1 MNATQRRLE
10 GKVALI
16 VGAGQTPG
24 PKMGNGR
31 ATALLFAREGA
42 QVLAADQNI
51 ASAEETVALIQSEG
65 GSAAAVETDVTDE
78 SSIQRAV
85 HDCTQRW
92 NRLDILHNNV
102 GISVAGGD
110 APVTEITVEA
120 FDRIM
125 AVNLRSVVLA
135 CKHAL
140 PIMRD
145 QGSGVILTISSIAAL
160 VILYS
165 SAQAGSIRIGTEGA
179 YPPWNAKDES
189 GKLIGFE
196 VELAGWLCIYMKADC
211 TLVEQDWDGM
221 IPGLIMRKYD
231 AIMAGMS
238 ITDERMKTINFS
250 QGYADEVASL
260 AVMKGSSLEGMDT
273 PKAINLSTGGGA
285 AKKALKTLTAALA
298 GKTIGVQTATIHQN
312 FLESG
317 DVGNVKVRTYKTQDE
332 VNLDLAAGRI
342 DAALAAA
349 VAFTDYAEKS
359 GKPVVLVGP
368 TFSGGAFGNG
378 VGVGI
383 RKADTQ
389 LLEDFN
395 KAIDSARK
403 SGKISELAI
412 RWFGFDAS
420 M

>member
-1 MNATQRRLE
+1 M
-10 GKVALI
+10 K
-16 VGAGQTPG
+16 
-24 PKMGNGR
+24 
-31 ATALLFAREGA
+31 
-42 QVLAADQNI
+42 NI
-51 ASAEETVALIQSEG
+51 FKFFL
-65 GSAAAVETDVTDE
+65 
-78 SSIQRAV
+78 
-85 HDCTQRW
+85 
-92 NRLDILHNNV
+92 
-102 GISVAGGD
+102 
-110 APVTEITVEA
+110 
-120 FDRIM
+120 
-125 AVNLRSVVLA
+125 
-135 CKHAL
+135 
-140 PIMRD
+140 
-145 QGSGVILTISSIAAL
+145 SSIAA
-160 VILYS
+160 IAIFFS
-165 SAQAGSIRIGTEGA
+165 SANADSIRIGTEGA

-196 VELAGWLCIYMKADC
+196 VELAKWLCIYMKADC
-211 TLVEQDWDGM
+211 TMVEQDWDGM

-273 PKAINLSTGGGA
+273 PKSINLSTGGA
-285 AKKALKTLTAALA
+285 KAKKALKTLTAALA

-317 DVGNVKVRTYKTQDE
+317 DVGSVKVRTYKTQDE

-383 RKADTQ
+383 RKGDTD
-389 LLEDFN
+389 LLKRFN
-395 KAIDSARK
+395 KAIKTARK

-412 RWFGFDAS
+412 KWFGFDAS

>member
-1 MNATQRRLE
+1 MKNIF
-10 GKVALI
+10 K
-16 VGAGQTPG
+16 
-24 PKMGNGR
+24 
-31 ATALLFAREGA
+31 LF
-42 QVLAADQNI
+42 L
-51 ASAEETVALIQSEG
+51 
-65 GSAAAVETDVTDE
+65 
-78 SSIQRAV
+78 
-85 HDCTQRW
+85 
-92 NRLDILHNNV
+92 
-102 GISVAGGD
+102 
-110 APVTEITVEA
+110 
-120 FDRIM
+120 
-125 AVNLRSVVLA
+125 
-135 CKHAL
+135 
-140 PIMRD
+140 
-145 QGSGVILTISSIAAL
+145 SSIAAL
-160 VILYS
+160 MIFFS
-165 SAQAGSIRIGTEGA
+165 SAQADSIRIGTEGA

-196 VELAGWLCIYMKADC
+196 VELANFLCIYMKADC
-211 TLVEQDWDGM
+211 TIVEQDWDGM

-273 PKAINLSTGGGA
+273 PKAINLSTGGAA

-317 DVGNVKVRTYKTQDE
+317 DVGSVKIRTYKTQDE

-383 RKADTQ
+383 RKDDTA
-389 LLEDFN
+389 LLKKFN
-395 KAIDSARK
+395 AAINQARK

-412 RWFGFDAS
+412 KWFGFDAS